1 MNGIIQAGPTLG
13 GLTLDVLR
21 RYPDRTAFTWDG
33 GTLTYAGASDLVGR
47 LQSVFAAHGLRRG
60 HCMALLT
67 GNRVE
72 SWCASI
78 AAQASGMAI
87 TWLHQL
93 ASLEDHEYQLKDA
106 EADALLV
113 DTYRFSDRGGELAAR
128 VDRLS
133 QVYTLSPREFGVDLV
148 SAARNVGTASP
159 WSIFEPGDVATI
171 NYTGGTTGHPKG
183 AVRLNSPSP
192 SLSYSDVLAD
202 FEIPMTPRYLA
213 VAPMSHASGWKIM
226 PTLMRGGSVHLLDG
240 FSPDR
245 VLSAINR
252 ERPNFTLLVPS
263 MIYGLLE
270 ELDTQKADVSSL
282 ELLLYGA
289 ASISPDRLQE
299 GIDRIGPVF
308 AQMYGQTECYPITYL
323 RRDDHDLNQ
332 PDRLRSCG
340 RPVSTT
346 AVALL
351 DKDGHEVTDGE
362 VGEICVRNRT
372 AMRWYKNLPELTA
385 ETFRH
390 GWLHTGDMGRMDER
404 GYLYIVDR
412 LKDMIITS
420 GSNVFSRGVEDVLTD
435 HAAVTQAVVFG
446 TPDKKVGEVV
456 NAAVIL
462 REGVE
467 VDADELRRYVRD
479 RKGELQAPQHIH
491 FVKELPL
498 TGLGKVDKQ
507 ALRLRLTDKS
517 SVWADGASS
526 DAAS

>member
-1 MNGIIQAGPTLG
+1 M
-13 GLTLDVLR
+13 
-21 RYPDRTAFTWDG
+21 
-33 GTLTYAGASDLVGR
+33 
-47 LQSVFAAHGLRRG
+47 
-60 HCMALLT
+60 
-67 GNRVE
+67 
-72 SWCASI
+72 
-78 AAQASGMAI
+78 
-87 TWLHQL
+87 
-93 ASLEDHEYQLKDA
+93 
-106 EADALLV
+106 
-113 DTYRFSDRGGELAAR
+113 
-128 VDRLS
+128 
-133 QVYTLSPREFGVDLV
+133 
-148 SAARNVGTASP
+148 
-159 WSIFEPGDVATI
+159 
-171 NYTGGTTGHPKG
+171 
-183 AVRLNSPSP
+183 
-192 SLSYSDVLAD
+192 
-202 FEIPMTPRYLA
+202 
-213 VAPMSHASGWKIM
+213 
-226 PTLMRGGSVHLLDG
+226 HLLDG